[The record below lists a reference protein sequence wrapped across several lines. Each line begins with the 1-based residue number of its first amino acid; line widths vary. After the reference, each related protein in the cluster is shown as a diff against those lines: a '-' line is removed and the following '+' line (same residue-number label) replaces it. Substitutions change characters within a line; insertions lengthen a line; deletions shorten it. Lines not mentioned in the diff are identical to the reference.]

1 VRASQAETVH
11 GTSREST
18 GVIPLY
24 PEDPLINLKSMWRE
38 PRPALV
44 PFVSSIGYAES
55 AFTHGRELSLPSG
68 TMHLYVNLDRDEM
81 RVYPLDG
88 GPAEVCSGI
97 AVRGPSSKPVFVD
110 PADQRRVVWASFRV
124 GGAYPFVPADAA
136 ALRDTLVDLADLWGR
151 DGPVL
156 RERLLSASTPA
167 QRLNE
172 LEAALL
178 ARARRPLE
186 RDGAVVAAAVALHR
200 GATVGA
206 AADRLG
212 WTPRRLGR
220 EFATHIG
227 LAPKRFARV
236 RRFQRLVRAA
246 ASDAA
251 GPAELTYPAKPDW
264 ARLAV
269 ETGYHDQAHLI
280 HDFRDLAGLTPGA
293 YRPRSPGEHN
303 HVPVSTIAPGAGP
316 E

>member
-1 VRASQAETVH
+1 
-11 GTSREST
+11 
-18 GVIPLY
+18 
-24 PEDPLINLKSMWRE
+24 MWR
-38 PRPALV
+38 RPAQALA

-55 AFTHGRELSLPSG
+55 AFAHQRELSLPSG

-81 RVYPLDG
+81 RVYPIG
-88 GPAEVCSGI
+88 GGAAEMCSGI

-136 ALRDTLVDLADLWGR
+136 ALRDVMVDLADLWGR

-167 QRLNE
+167 QRLAE

-186 RDGAVVAAAVALHR
+186 RDGAVVAAAVALHH
-200 GATVGA
+200 GASVGV

-220 EFATHIG
+220 AFTTHVG

-236 RRFQRLVRAA
+236 RRFQRLVRTAA
-246 ASDAA
+246 RDAA
-251 GPAELTYPAKPDW
+251 TSAAPATRAMPDW

-303 HVPVSTIAPGAGP
+303 HVPVSTIPPALDPQ
-316 E
+316 

>member
-1 VRASQAETVH
+1 MRRSLA
-11 GTSREST
+11 
-18 GVIPLY
+18 
-24 PEDPLINLKSMWRE
+24 
-38 PRPALV
+38 PALA

-55 AFTHGRELSLPSG
+55 AFTHDRELSLPSG
-68 TMHLYVNLDRDEM
+68 MMHLYVNLDRDEM
-81 RVYPLDG
+81 RVYPVDG

-110 PADQRRVVWASFRV
+110 PADQRRVMWVSFRV
-124 GGAYPFVPADAA
+124 GGAHPFVPAGAA
-136 ALRDTLVDLADLWGR
+136 ALRDTMVDLADLWGR
-151 DGPVL
+151 DGDVL

-167 QRLNE
+167 RRLAE

-178 ARARRPLE
+178 AHAPGPVE
-186 RDGAVVAAAVALHR
+186 RDGAVVAAAAALHG

-220 EFATHIG
+220 AFDTHVG

-246 ASDAA
+246 AREASL
-251 GPAELTYPAKPDW
+251 AELAIRAKPDW
-264 ARLAV
+264 ARLAAD
-269 ETGYHDQAHLI
+269 TGYHDQAHLI
-280 HDFRDLAGLTPGA
+280 HDFHDLAGLTPGA

-303 HVPVSTIAPGAGP
+303 HVPVSTIAAGAGR

>member
-1 VRASQAETVH
+1 
-11 GTSREST
+11 
-18 GVIPLY
+18 
-24 PEDPLINLKSMWRE
+24 MWR
-38 PRPALV
+38 PSSAALR
-44 PFVSSIGYAES
+44 PFVCSIGHAES
-55 AFTHGRELSLPSG
+55 AFRHDRELSLPSG

-81 RVYPLDG
+81 RVSPLGG
-88 GPAEVCSGI
+88 GPVEVCSGA
-97 AVRGPSSKPVFVD
+97 AVRGPSSRPVFID
-110 PADQRRVVWASFRV
+110 PADQRRIMWVSFRV
-124 GGAYPFVPADAA
+124 GGAYPFLPADAA
-136 ALRDTLVDLADLWGR
+136 VLRDAMVDLADLWGR
-151 DGPVL
+151 DGSVL

-167 QRLNE
+167 RRLAE

-186 RDGAVVAAAVALHR
+186 RDGAVAAAAAALHH

-220 EFATHIG
+220 AFTTHVG

-236 RRFQRLVRAA
+236 RRFQRLVRT
-246 ASDAA
+246 ASRST
-251 GPAELTYPAKPDW
+251 GPDW
-264 ARLAV
+264 ARLAA

-293 YRPRSPGEHN
+293 YRPRSAGEHN
-303 HVPVSTIAPGAGP
+303 HVPVSTIAPGVRR